1 MKIGSPSE
9 EKASKL
15 TNNERSITLKVG
27 KQANLEIRG
36 TSATDSNSIRPDLAL
51 LEGDAFLRSIKLE
64 VCEEKLSTFSLLQ
77 FNFNSLFYTLSNLYF
92 AVNFL
97 FASMMFQHYLFPLQ
111 VRHTVSVLIKES
123 EKKDGDEEGITD
135 IVVEISWPMKDHDGN
150 YLLYLSE
157 VSKLLSVFSLVP
169 LPTFSLKI

>member
-1 MKIGSPSE
+1 MNCNKYQPKTFQVKIGSPSE

-64 VCEEKLSTFSLLQ
+64 VGEEKLSTFSILFNSILYNLP
-77 FNFNSLFYTLSNLYF
+77 NFNC
-92 AVNFL
+92 
-97 FASMMFQHYLFPLQ
+97 M
-111 VRHTVSVLIKES
+111 
-123 EKKDGDEEGITD
+123 
-135 IVVEISWPMKDHDGN
+135 
-150 YLLYLSE
+150 
-157 VSKLLSVFSLVP
+157 
-169 LPTFSLKI
+169 